1 MIHNLSENTKFK
13 KTFHMKRS
21 FIGSLVGG
29 LIIFFWQFLS
39 NSALDLHRVNT
50 QYTPKQDTILNFLS
64 SQLEEGKY
72 FLPNFPAGSTADE
85 MEKQMASA
93 KGKPWAIVDYKKSN
107 DTNMPM
113 NMGRGLITNIIMVWL
128 FIWLLTK
135 GNFNSFGN
143 IFTAS
148 LAIGVLSF
156 LFFPYTN
163 FIWYES
169 PGIYI
174 DMLDALMGWGLTGVW
189 LGAYLRKR

>member
-1 MIHNLSENTKFK
+1 MK
-13 KTFHMKRS
+13 KS
-21 FIGSLVGG
+21 LVGSIVGG

-39 NSALDLHRVNT
+39 NSALDLHRINT

-72 FLPNFPAGSTADE
+72 FLPNTPVGASAAE
-85 MEKQMASA
+85 MEKQMADS
-93 KGKPWAIVDYKKSN
+93 KGKPWVIIDYKKSN
-107 DTNMPM
+107 DTNMPI

-135 GNFNSFGN
+135 GNFTSFGN

-148 LAIGVLSF
+148 LAIGFLCF

-174 DMLDALMGWGLTGVW
+174 DMLDAAMGWGLCGIW
-189 LGAYLRKR
+189 LGFFLRKK